1 MAFPSGFLDEIKNRV
16 ATSDVVGRKVKL
28 QRRGREFVGLSPFK
42 QERTP
47 SFTVNDDKQFYHCF
61 STGKHGSIFDFV
73 METEGL
79 SFPEAVE
86 RLASEAGLPM
96 PERDPRA
103 AERAQRQA
111 GLVDVTEAAAKWF
124 QAQLQT
130 PAADDA
136 RAYLERR
143 GVTQDMI
150 AAFGVGY
157 APRSR
162 TALLEH
168 LTARNMGVDKVIESG
183 MAIKPDDNKAPY
195 DRFRDRIVFPIT
207 DTRGRVIAFGGRAMQ
222 ADAPAKYLNS
232 PDTPLFDKGRILYN
246 FARARQP
253 AYDTGTLLVAEGYMD
268 VVGLAHAG
276 FHHAVAPMGT
286 ALTEEQ
292 IQLAWRMAPEPI
304 LCLDG
309 DQAGLRAAYRAI
321 DRALPLLKPGYSL
334 RFAILPPGKDPD
346 DVVREGGAEAMQ
358 AILGKAMSLLD
369 LMWER
374 EIEAAPWDTPERA
387 AALKKR
393 LREAVNQ
400 VRDGDVK
407 TLYGQEIRKR
417 LDKLLGNE
425 ALPNRNYQQGGGRNT
440 GWQNRGSRPAYRGQ
454 PTSEVRRSAL
464 ATGADDWLPRE
475 ALIVLIAFHHPA
487 VLLTYRDMF
496 EAMTLKSAALD
507 AMRYEII
514 DYFDGLGAHDVTA
527 AGLDNAGLTRHLEGR
542 GRQDV
547 SARLA
552 KMPEARRLSF
562 ARLDADL
569 EEVLAGWL
577 EVSQL
582 HHKLLTLAVE
592 QQQAEAELE
601 SELKR
606 EEGDSQDALDRLLAI
621 KNEIAALEQQ
631 NSSAV

>member
-16 ATSDVVGRKVKL
+16 AVSDIVGRKVKL

-61 STGKHGSIFDFV
+61 STGKHGSIFDFI

-79 SFPEAVE
+79 NFPEAVE
-86 RLASEAGLPM
+86 RLASEAGLQM
-96 PERDPRA
+96 PAQDPRA

-111 GLVDVTEAAAKWF
+111 GLVDVTELAAKWF
-124 QAQLQT
+124 QQQLKSA
-130 PAADDA
+130 AADEA

-143 GVTQDMI
+143 GVTEQLI
-150 AAFGVGY
+150 ETYGIGY
-157 APRSR
+157 APPAR
-162 TALLEH
+162 TALIEFLS
-168 LTARNMGVDKVIESG
+168 ARNMGVDKIIEAG
-183 MAIKPDDNKAPY
+183 MAIKPDGGKAPY
-195 DRFRDRIVFPIT
+195 DRFRDRIIFPIA

-232 PDTPLFDKGRILYN
+232 PETPLFHKSNVLYN
-246 FARARQP
+246 FHRARQP
-253 AYDTGTLLVAEGYMD
+253 AYDNNSVLVAEGYMD
-268 VVGLAHAG
+268 VVGMARAG
-276 FHHAVAPMGT
+276 IGHAVAPLGT

-346 DVVREGGAEAMQ
+346 DVVREGGAEAMN

-407 TLYGQEIRKR
+407 ALYGQEIKKR
-417 LDKLLGNE
+417 LDKLLG
-425 ALPNRNYQQGGGRNT
+425 AGSKLPAGSGGGR
-440 GWQNRGSRPAYRGQ
+440 QYKAQPIYRAQ
-454 PTSEVRRSAL
+454 PTSEARRSAL
-464 ATGADDWLPRE
+464 ATGAADWLPRE
-475 ALIVLIAFHHPA
+475 ALIVLVVFNHPA
-487 VLLTYRDMF
+487 ILLSHRDLF
-496 EAMTLKSAALD
+496 ETLQMHSPALD
-507 AMRYEII
+507 KLRFDIL
-514 DYFDGLGAHDVTA
+514 DYFDNLDAHTPDA
-527 AGLDNAGLTRHLEGR
+527 EGLDNGALSRHLIEKGKR
-542 GRQDV
+542 DIC
-547 SARLA
+547 ARLA
-552 KMPEARRLSF
+552 SMHEARRLSF
-562 ARLDADL
+562 AKLNSDL
-569 EEVLAGWL
+569 SDVLVGWL
-577 EVSQL
+577 EVTHM
-582 HHKLLTLAVE
+582 HHKLQTLAAE
-592 QQQAEAELE
+592 QKLAEAELE
-601 SELKR
+601 AELSR
-606 EEGDSQDALDRLLAI
+606 DDGASQIALDRLLAI
-621 KNEIAALEQQ
+621 KNEIAALEQKD
-631 NSSAV
+631 SSAA

>member
-16 ATSDVVGRKVKL
+16 AVSDVVARKVKL

-61 STGKHGSIFDFV
+61 STGKHGSVFDFV

-103 AERAQRQA
+103 AEREQKQA

-124 QAQLQT
+124 QAQLKT
-130 PAADDA
+130 PAADEA
-136 RAYLERR
+136 RAYLDRR
-143 GVTQDMI
+143 GVTQEMI
-150 AAFGVGY
+150 EGFGIGY
-157 APRSR
+157 APRAR

-168 LTARNMGVDKVIESG
+168 LTARNVGVDKLIEAG
-183 MAIKPDDNKAPY
+183 MAIKPEGNKAPY
-195 DRFRDRIVFPIT
+195 DRFRDRIIFPIA

-232 PDTPLFDKGRILYN
+232 PDTPLFDKGRVLYN
-246 FARARQP
+246 FSRARQP

-276 FHHAVAPMGT
+276 FNHAVAPMGT

-358 AILGKAMSLLD
+358 TILDKAMSLLD

-400 VRDGDVK
+400 LRDGDVK
-407 TLYGQEIRKR
+407 GLYGQEIKKR
-417 LDKLLGNE
+417 LDKLLGSDK
-425 ALPNRNYQQGGGRNT
+425 LPRGSGGGR
-440 GWQNRGSRPAYRGQ
+440 QYRDQPRYKSQ
-454 PTSEVRRSAL
+454 PTSEARRSAL

-475 ALIVLIAFHHPA
+475 ALIVLVVFNHPA
-487 VLLTYRDMF
+487 VLLTQRDMF
-496 EAMTLKSAALD
+496 ETITLKSAALD
-507 AMRYEII
+507 ALRFEII
-514 DYFDGLGAHDVTA
+514 DYFDALGAHDAAA
-527 AGLDNAGLTRHLEGR
+527 AGLDNAGLTGHLNDR
-542 GRQDV
+542 GKQND

-552 KMPEARRLSF
+552 NMPEARRLSF

-569 EEVLAGWL
+569 EDVLAGWL
-577 EVSQL
+577 EVTQL
-582 HHKLLTLAVE
+582 HHKLQTLAVE

-601 SELKR
+601 NELMR
-606 EEGDSQDALDRLLAI
+606 EEGNSQDALDRLMAI
-621 KNEIAALEQQ
+621 KNEIAALERQK
-631 NSSAV
+631 SSAV

>member
-16 ATSDVVGRKVKL
+16 AVSDVVGRKVKL

-61 STGKHGSIFDFV
+61 STGKHGSIFDFI

-111 GLVDVTEAAAKWF
+111 GLVDVTQAAATWF
-124 QAQLQT
+124 QAQLQS
-130 PAADDA
+130 PAADEA

-143 GVTQDMI
+143 GVTQEMI
-150 AAFGVGY
+150 AGFGIGY

-195 DRFRDRIVFPIT
+195 DRFRDRIIFPIA

-346 DVVREGGAEAMQ
+346 DVVRDGGAEAMQ

-393 LREAVNQ
+393 LREAVNRVQ
-400 VRDGDVK
+400 DGDVK
-407 TLYGQEIRKR
+407 GLYGQEIKKR

-425 ALPNRNYQQGGGRNT
+425 KLPNRGSGDNRWRQNNT
-440 GWQNRGSRPAYRGQ
+440 RPVYRSQ
-454 PTSEVRRSAL
+454 PTSEARRSAL

-496 EAMTLKSAALD
+496 DAMSLKSPALD
-507 AMRYEII
+507 AMRFEII

-527 AGLDNAGLTRHLEGR
+527 AGLDNAGLTRHLEDR
-542 GRQDV
+542 GRQDI

-552 KMPEARRLSF
+552 NMAEARRLSF
-562 ARLDADL
+562 ARLDAEL

-582 HHKLLTLAVE
+582 HHKLQTLAVE
-592 QQQAEAELE
+592 QQLAEAELE
-601 SELKR
+601 NELER
-606 EEGDSQDALDRLLAI
+606 EEGNPQDALDRLLAI

>member
-16 ATSDVVGRKVKL
+16 AVSDVVARKVKL
-28 QRRGREFVGLSPFK
+28 LRRGREFVGLSPFK

-61 STGKHGSIFDFV
+61 STGKHGSIFDFL

-79 SFPEAVE
+79 GFREAVE

-103 AERAQRQA
+103 AERAQKQA
-111 GLVDVTEAAAKWF
+111 GLIDVTEAAAKWF
-124 QAQLQT
+124 QAQLKT
-130 PAADDA
+130 PAAEEA
-136 RAYLERR
+136 RANLERR
-143 GVTQDMI
+143 GVTQKMI
-150 AAFGVGY
+150 EAFGIGY
-157 APRSR
+157 APRAR

-168 LTARNMGVDKVIESG
+168 LTARDIGVDKAIESG

-195 DRFRDRIVFPIT
+195 DRFRDRIIFPIA

-222 ADAPAKYLNS
+222 ANAPAKYLNS
-232 PDTPLFDKGRILYN
+232 PDTPLFDKGRVLYN
-246 FARARQP
+246 FSLARQP
-253 AYDTGTLLVAEGYMD
+253 AYDIGDLLVAEGYMD

-276 FHHAVAPMGT
+276 FNHAVAPMGT

-292 IQLAWRMAPEPI
+292 IHLAWRMAAEPI

-334 RFAILPPGKDPD
+334 RFAMLPPGKDPD
-346 DVVREGGAEAMQ
+346 DVVREGGAEAMRT
-358 AILGKAMSLLD
+358 ILGKAMSLLD

-393 LREAVNQ
+393 LREAVNRVQ
-400 VRDGDVK
+400 DSDVK
-407 TLYGQEIRKR
+407 ALYGQEIKKR
-417 LDKLLGNE
+417 LDKLLGNQ
-425 ALPNRNYQQGGGRNT
+425 PMPRGSGGGKQYRA
-440 GWQNRGSRPAYRGQ
+440 QHAYRAQ

-475 ALIVLIAFHHPA
+475 ALIVLIAFQHPA
-487 VLLTYRDMF
+487 ILIHHRDSF
-496 EAMTLKSAALD
+496 EAMTLKSPVLD
-507 AMRYEII
+507 KLRFEII
-514 DYFDGLGAHDVTA
+514 DYFDGLEAVNPTSE
-527 AGLDNAGLTRHLEGR
+527 GLDNDGLTRHLMDR
-542 GRQDV
+542 GKQEV

-552 KMPEARRLSF
+552 NMPEARRLSF
-562 ARLDADL
+562 ARLDSDL

-577 EVSQL
+577 EVTQL
-582 HHKLLTLAVE
+582 HHKLQTLAVE

-601 SELKR
+601 NELKR
-606 EEGDSQDALDRLLAI
+606 EEGDTQDALDRLLAI
-621 KNEIAALEQQ
+621 KNEIAALERQD
-631 NSSAV
+631 SSAV

>member
-16 ATSDVVGRKVKL
+16 AVSDVVGRKVKL

-61 STGKHGSIFDFV
+61 STGKHGSIFDFI

-111 GLVDVTEAAAKWF
+111 GLVDVTQAAATWF
-124 QAQLQT
+124 QAQLQS
-130 PAADDA
+130 PAADEA

-143 GVTQDMI
+143 GVTQEMI
-150 AAFGVGY
+150 AGFGIGY

-195 DRFRDRIVFPIT
+195 DRFRDRIIFPIA

-253 AYDTGTLLVAEGYMD
+253 AYDSGTLLVAEGYMD

-346 DVVREGGAEAMQ
+346 DVVRDGGAEAMQ

-393 LREAVNQ
+393 LREAVNRVQ
-400 VRDGDVK
+400 DGDVK
-407 TLYGQEIRKR
+407 GLYGQEIKKR

-425 ALPNRNYQQGGGRNT
+425 KLPNRGSGDNRWRQNNT
-440 GWQNRGSRPAYRGQ
+440 RPVYRSQ
-454 PTSEVRRSAL
+454 PTSEARRSAL

-496 EAMTLKSAALD
+496 DAMSLKSPALD
-507 AMRYEII
+507 AMRFEII

-527 AGLDNAGLTRHLEGR
+527 AGLDNAGLTRHLEDR
-542 GRQDV
+542 GRQDI

-552 KMPEARRLSF
+552 NMPEARRLSF
-562 ARLDADL
+562 ARLDAEL

-582 HHKLLTLAVE
+582 HHKLQTLAVE
-592 QQQAEAELE
+592 QQLAEAELE
-601 SELKR
+601 NELER
-606 EEGDSQDALDRLLAI
+606 EEGNSQDALDRLLAI

>member
-16 ATSDVVGRKVKL
+16 AVSDVVGRKVKL

-61 STGKHGSIFDFV
+61 STGKHGSIFDFI

-111 GLVDVTEAAAKWF
+111 GLVDVTQAAATWF
-124 QAQLQT
+124 QAQLQS
-130 PAADDA
+130 PAADEA

-143 GVTQDMI
+143 GVTQEMI
-150 AAFGVGY
+150 AGFGIGY

-195 DRFRDRIVFPIT
+195 DRFRDRIIFPIA

-346 DVVREGGAEAMQ
+346 DVVRDGGAEAMQ

-393 LREAVNQ
+393 LREAVNRVQ
-400 VRDGDVK
+400 DGDVK
-407 TLYGQEIRKR
+407 GLYGQEIKKR

-425 ALPNRNYQQGGGRNT
+425 KLPNRGSGDNRWRQNNT
-440 GWQNRGSRPAYRGQ
+440 RPVYRSQ
-454 PTSEVRRSAL
+454 PTSEARRSAL

-496 EAMTLKSAALD
+496 DAMSLKSPALD
-507 AMRYEII
+507 AMRFEII

-527 AGLDNAGLTRHLEGR
+527 AGLDNAGLTRHLEDR
-542 GRQDV
+542 GRQDI

-552 KMPEARRLSF
+552 NMPEARRLSF
-562 ARLDADL
+562 ARLDAEL

-582 HHKLLTLAVE
+582 HHKLQTLAVE
-592 QQQAEAELE
+592 QQLAEAELE
-601 SELKR
+601 NELER
-606 EEGDSQDALDRLLAI
+606 EEGNSQDALDRLLAI

>member
-1 MAFPSGFLDEIKNRV
+1 
-16 ATSDVVGRKVKL
+16 
-28 QRRGREFVGLSPFK
+28 
-42 QERTP
+42 
-47 SFTVNDDKQFYHCF
+47 
-61 STGKHGSIFDFV
+61 
-73 METEGL
+73 
-79 SFPEAVE
+79 
-86 RLASEAGLPM
+86 
-96 PERDPRA
+96 
-103 AERAQRQA
+103 
-111 GLVDVTEAAAKWF
+111 
-124 QAQLQT
+124 
-130 PAADDA
+130 
-136 RAYLERR
+136 
-143 GVTQDMI
+143 
-150 AAFGVGY
+150 
-157 APRSR
+157 
-162 TALLEH
+162 
-168 LTARNMGVDKVIESG
+168 
-183 MAIKPDDNKAPY
+183 
-195 DRFRDRIVFPIT
+195 
-207 DTRGRVIAFGGRAMQ
+207 VIAFGGRAMQ

-346 DVVREGGAEAMQ
+346 DVVRDGGAEAMQ

-393 LREAVNQ
+393 LREAVNRVQ
-400 VRDGDVK
+400 DGDVK
-407 TLYGQEIRKR
+407 GLYGQEIKKR

-425 ALPNRNYQQGGGRNT
+425 KLPNRGSGDNRWRQNNT
-440 GWQNRGSRPAYRGQ
+440 RPVYRSQ
-454 PTSEVRRSAL
+454 PTSEARRSAL

-496 EAMTLKSAALD
+496 DAMSLKSPALD
-507 AMRYEII
+507 AMRFEII

-527 AGLDNAGLTRHLEGR
+527 AGLDNAGLTRHLEDR
-542 GRQDV
+542 GRQDI

-552 KMPEARRLSF
+552 NMPEARRLSF
-562 ARLDADL
+562 ARLDAEL

-582 HHKLLTLAVE
+582 HHKLQTLAVE
-592 QQQAEAELE
+592 QQLAEAELE
-601 SELKR
+601 NELER
-606 EEGDSQDALDRLLAI
+606 EEGNSQDALDRLLAI

>member
-1 MAFPSGFLDEIKNRV
+1 MAFPSGFLYEIKNRV
-16 ATSDVVGRKVKL
+16 AVSDVVARKVKL

-61 STGKHGSIFDFV
+61 STGKHGSIFDFL

-96 PERDPRA
+96 PERDSRA
-103 AERAQRQA
+103 AERAQKQA

-124 QAQLQT
+124 QAQLKT
-130 PAADDA
+130 PAADEA

-143 GVTQDMI
+143 GVTRKMI
-150 AAFGVGY
+150 EAFRIGY
-157 APRSR
+157 APRAR

-168 LTARNMGVDKVIESG
+168 LTARNIGVDKVIESG
-183 MAIKPDDNKAPY
+183 MAIKPDDNKTPY
-195 DRFRDRIVFPIT
+195 DRFRDRIIFPIS

-232 PDTPLFDKGRILYN
+232 PDTPLFDKSRVLYN
-246 FARARQP
+246 FSLARQP
-253 AYDTGTLLVAEGYMD
+253 AYDTSELLVVEGYMD

-292 IQLAWRMAPEPI
+292 IHLAWRMAAEPI

-334 RFAILPPGKDPD
+334 RFAMLPPGKDPD
-346 DVVREGGAEAMQ
+346 DVVREGGSEAMQ
-358 AILGKAMSLLD
+358 TILGKAMSLLD

-393 LREAVNQ
+393 LREAVNRVQ
-400 VRDGDVK
+400 DGDVK
-407 TLYGQEIRKR
+407 GLYGQEIKKR
-417 LDKLLGNE
+417 LDKLLGNQ
-425 ALPNRNYQQGGGRNT
+425 PMPRSSGGGRE
-440 GWQNRGSRPAYRGQ
+440 YRAQPIYRAQ
-454 PTSEVRRSAL
+454 PTSEARRSAL

-475 ALIVLIAFHHPA
+475 ALIVLIVFQHPA
-487 VLLTYRDMF
+487 VLLHHRDMF
-496 EAMTLKSAALD
+496 EAMTLKSAVLD
-507 AMRYEII
+507 TLRFEII
-514 DYFDGLGAHDVTA
+514 DYFDGLEAQDA
-527 AGLDNAGLTRHLEGR
+527 AAQGLDNAGLTGHLKDR

-547 SARLA
+547 SVRLA

-562 ARLDADL
+562 ARLDADFD
-569 EEVLAGWL
+569 EVLAGWL
-577 EVSQL
+577 EVTQL
-582 HHKLLTLAVE
+582 HHKLQTLAVE

-601 SELKR
+601 NELMR
-606 EEGDSQDALDRLLAI
+606 EEGNSQNALDRLLAI
-621 KNEIAALEQQ
+621 KSEIAALERQD
-631 NSSAV
+631 SGAV